1 MRIARKLALNLG
13 WRALL
18 VLGPYTYLR
27 YLLNFIC
34 NLRSILRAG
43 DFKPLD
49 RAMGTRAIKA
59 RMNGSDFTIDCPY
72 TDKHIN
78 DGTFTFGI
86 IRELYIRNCYLRF
99 GVSQAARNART
110 ILDLGANRGVFSIMM
125 ASRAER
131 VISVEFNPLFRDVIA
146 HNMAFNGFT
155 NYEIETAF
163 VGEGG
168 KSDEDKSSRIS
179 IPELL
184 EKHRLESVDLV
195 KMDIEG
201 SEFAVFRSPG
211 WLTRISAFC
220 MEVHPEYGDPQEILT
235 TLERYGFETAV
246 TDVLFQPA
254 KDLKQAIFIYG
265 WKTSSENK
273 YSSER

>member
-1 MRIARKLALNLG
+1 MRIARKLVSNLG

-27 YLLNFIC
+27 YLFNFIS
-34 NLRSILRAG
+34 NLRRILRAG

-49 RAMGTRAIKA
+49 RAMGTRPIKV

-72 TDKHIN
+72 TDEHIN
-78 DGTFTFGI
+78 DGTFTFGLM
-86 IRELYIRNCYLRF
+86 RELYMRNCYLRY

-110 ILDLGANRGVFSIMM
+110 VLDLGANRGVFSTMM
-125 ASRAER
+125 ACRAKR

-146 HNMAFNGFT
+146 HNMAVNGFT
-155 NYEIETAF
+155 DYEIETAF

-168 KSDEDKSSRIS
+168 KGDEGKSNQIS

-184 EKHRLESVDLV
+184 QKHGLESVDLV

-211 WLTRISAFC
+211 WLSRISAFC

-235 TLERYGFETAV
+235 ALERHGFETAV

-254 KDLKQAIFIYG
+254 NDLKQASFIYG
-265 WKTSSENK
+265 WKSSSENK
-273 YSSER
+273 HVSEG